1 MIRWATAWVLG
12 LLALAWVSGAAV
24 SKDKKKDKKPAE
36 VFLDPKK
43 AGFDFG
49 IQGEYEGKIKGKGK
63 LGAQVIALGDG
74 KFEAVLYPG
83 GLPGE
88 EGWDGKTRIKLKG
101 RLDRNPARS
110 VLMAFFA
117 GNNWTGKCI
126 YSGGLGFQGTTAA
139 KEEYSLK
146 RVARKSP
153 TRGKKPPKG
162 AIVLFDGSSAKE
174 WNGGK
179 LVEGNLLNMGVTSKK
194 TFTDFELHL
203 EFRTPFRPKAR
214 GQERGNS
221 GVYLQGRHE
230 IQILDSFGLE
240 ARKDDCG
247 AIYGQ
252 TAPSVNM
259 CYPPLAWQTYDI
271 DYWAPRFD
279 ASGKKIALAVVTVRH
294 NGVKIHDKVEIKS
307 SGRKAE
313 AQAGPLHLQNHG
325 NPVYF
330 RNIWVVPKK

>member
-1 MIRWATAWVLG
+1 MIRGASAWILC
-12 LLALAWVSGAAV
+12 LLALSAAAGEAV
-24 SKDKKKDKKPAE
+24 GKEKKKDKKPEA
-36 VFLDPKK
+36 FLDPKK

-74 KFEAVLYPG
+74 KFDAILYPG

-88 EGWDGKTRIKLKG
+88 GWDGKKRIKLKG

-110 VLMAFFA
+110 VVLAFFR
-117 GNNWTGKCI
+117 GNNWWIGTCI
-126 YSGGLGFQGTTAA
+126 YTGGFEGKTANQ
-139 KEEYSLK
+139 EDFTLK

-153 TRGKKPPKG
+153 TRGKKPPRG
-162 AIVLFDGSSAKE
+162 AIVLFDGSSADE
-174 WNGGK
+174 WKGGK

-194 TFTDFELHL
+194 TFTDFALHL
-203 EFRTPFRPKAR
+203 EFRTPFQPKAR
-214 GQERGNS
+214 GQGRGNS

-240 ARKDDCG
+240 AKKDDCA

-252 TAPSVNM
+252 TAPSINM
-259 CYPPLAWQTYDI
+259 CYPPLSWQTYDI
-271 DYWAPRFD
+271 DYRAPRFD
-279 ASGKKIALAVVTVRH
+279 AAGKQIANAVVTVRH
-294 NGVKIHDKVEIKS
+294 NGVTVHDKVEIKG
-307 SGRKAE
+307 SGKKGE
-313 AQAGPLHLQNHG
+313 DKPGPIHLQNHG